1 MTDLERIGQRLVTGF
16 PGTALTPELVQVVKE
31 YKIGN
36 IILFRENIASA
47 DQLRTLCADLQTL
60 IRSETGHDAFIM
72 IDQEGG
78 AVTRLPE
85 SCINVPGSMALAAA
99 GYNAGP
105 GRPRNW
111 RNGPVLDAAIWAE
124 NVPFTE
130 TRDYVKK
137 VLANTTNYAAAITG
151 QPQSLRS
158 RLGLVGPKNTP
169 VAYNKELP

>member
-85 SCINVPGSMALAAA
+85 SCINVPGSMALAATAA
-99 GYNAGP
+99 GADGLMIEVHNDPKRALCDG
-105 GRPRNW
+105 
-111 RNGPVLDAAIWAE
+111 A
-124 NVPFTE
+124 
-130 TRDYVKK
+130 
-137 VLANTTNYAAAITG
+137 
-151 QPQSLRS
+151 QSLTWPPAWMS
-158 RLGLVGPKNTP
+158 TATLPTP
-169 VAYNKELP
+169 SSGCAVMAIPPPPWPSMPPV